1 MPNQLST
8 QSQLPPALVQE
19 QQTIIQRL
27 KTLKEETLKDTITFD
42 PNWGKDLIVDENNI
56 NEVKEAY
63 AYADKARKLMEVKV
77 KEEAKVLYQWKDI
90 IAKKSKGINLAI
102 KNVDSYAQEE
112 ILKVYLNRMDNI
124 LSKIKE
130 YSINVEKERQS
141 KLRAE
146 REEALRVA
154 EANKRALEEATHK
167 VLASGAN
174 PEAVKT
180 EEQKRLAILKE
191 QKDLA
196 LAQLEEANKKRSTVG
211 TPSGKLQDRISYKL
225 DIERI
230 DKLKVL
236 QFVLDNIEHLDL
248 IEINSVYAN
257 KEFRPTRERP
267 EPVKVDGLPFEM
279 EASLITK

>member
-1 MPNQLST
+1 MPTNNQLST
-8 QSQLPPALVQE
+8 QLPPALVQE

-27 KTLKEETLKDTITFD
+27 KTLKEETLKDTLTFD

-56 NEVKEAY
+56 KEVKEAY
-63 AYADKARKLMEVKV
+63 TYAEKAKKLMEVKV
-77 KEEAKVLYQWKDI
+77 KEEAKVLYQWKATLLQKQKDL
-90 IAKKSKGINLAI
+90 NLVI
-102 KNVDSYAQEE
+102 KQVEGYSEEE
-112 ILKVYLNRMDNI
+112 ILNVYLNRMNN
-124 LSKIKE
+124 LNGKIKE
-130 YSINVEKERQS
+130 YTINVEKERQTRL
-141 KLRAE
+141 KAE

-154 EANKRALEEATHK
+154 EANKKVIEEATQK

-174 PEAVKT
+174 PEEVKT

-191 QKDLA
+191 QNDLA

-225 DIERI
+225 DTEKI

-236 QFVLDNIEHLDL
+236 QFVLDNPEHLEL

-257 KEFRPTRERP
+257 KVFKPTRERP

-279 EASLITK
+279 EVSLITK